1 MLHALE
7 EIIEHCAQPDAGG
20 RSPADFPLAHLDQT
34 TIDHIAGNGQG
45 IDDIYPLT
53 PMQAGMVFH
62 GLVQEERGLY
72 VEQITFVLDGVTD
85 PQQLGAAWQQVVD
98 RTPALRSRISWD
110 GPAGPLHVVLRD
122 VCLPL
127 TYVDWQH
134 LSQHQRRD
142 ELRTW
147 LDRDRAQGM
156 ELSAAPLM
164 RVALARLSDSEVQV
178 IWTFHHVL
186 LDGWSVFQVLS
197 DVFACHH
204 AQSEL
209 PSRRPFRD
217 YLQWLSEQDPAD
229 AQIYWRRMLA
239 GFESRTPLPYQQP
252 LAQTYSTGSSQWH
265 CSQFSEEATAELAAF
280 AQRHGLTL
288 NAVVQGAWALLLSRY
303 SGERD
308 VCFGATVS
316 DRPADL
322 PGVENIT
329 GMFLNTLPVRVEVT
343 DDARA
348 LEWMRNLQEAQ
359 AESRRFGFVPL
370 PQIQAWSELPGGEH
384 PFDSIVVFEN
394 YPIND
399 EEAAA
404 HGLAVREL
412 QAIESTNYP
421 LTVVVSPRRQ
431 LSVEFGYD
439 TGVFDAALIER
450 MSGHFERVLT
460 VLAADP
466 GVRCGDIDILT
477 ERQRSQVLVEWNG
490 TTGDV
495 PAATW
500 AELVQ
505 AAVARIPA
513 APALVSDGGMISFA
527 ELDARA
533 NRLARLLIAHGAGP
547 ERIVALAL
555 PRSVDI
561 VVAQLAVSKAGA
573 AFLPIDPGYPAERI
587 RFMLADAGPVLV
599 LSLAQLVAGLP
610 VTADATVLVLDD
622 PVTVA
627 AVAAMPARPPTDADR
642 WAPLSVA
649 HPAYVIYTSGSTG
662 APKGVVVSSAGLANF
677 AAAEAEHFTAGPGD
691 RVLQFS
697 SPSFDASVL
706 ELCMSL
712 PAGAALV
719 VPPPGPLLGEA
730 LAEVLARHRVT
741 HALIPPVALATVPA
755 DLAATGL
762 AEFSTVI
769 VGGDACTA
777 ELVARWAPGR
787 RMINAYGPTE
797 STVVATWS
805 QALVPGRT
813 PPIGAPIPNTCTYV
827 LDGALRP
834 VPVGVPGE
842 LYVAGAG
849 LARGYL
855 RRSGLTAA
863 RFVANPYGTP
873 GSRMYRTG
881 DRVRWTP
888 DGELE
893 FLGRADEQVKIRG
906 FRVEPGEIE
915 AVLRRHP
922 HVDDAV
928 VLASKDATG
937 ITRLVGYTVS
947 AADQA
952 PEPAELRGLLT
963 DSLPEYMV
971 PSALLA
977 LDKWPL
983 TPNGKLDRRALPDL
997 AAVQPARAE
1006 YTAPRTD
1013 TEQVLAQIWSDV
1025 LGVDK
1030 VGVEDN
1036 FFELG
1041 GDSVRSMLIIMRI
1054 KTAFDV
1060 ILTPRDVLTTR
1071 SISALANVVEDAILS
1086 ELERIAFGH
1095 GNDGI

>member
-1 MLHALE
+1 
-7 EIIEHCAQPDAGG
+7 
-20 RSPADFPLAHLDQT
+20 
-34 TIDHIAGNGQG
+34 
-45 IDDIYPLT
+45 
-53 PMQAGMVFH
+53 
-62 GLVQEERGLY
+62 
-72 VEQITFVLDGVTD
+72 
-85 PQQLGAAWQQVVD
+85 
-98 RTPALRSRISWD
+98 
-110 GPAGPLHVVLRD
+110 
-122 VCLPL
+122 
-127 TYVDWQH
+127 
-134 LSQHQRRD
+134 
-142 ELRTW
+142 
-147 LDRDRAQGM
+147 
-156 ELSAAPLM
+156 
-164 RVALARLSDSEVQV
+164 
-178 IWTFHHVL
+178 
-186 LDGWSVFQVLS
+186 
-197 DVFACHH
+197 
-204 AQSEL
+204 
-209 PSRRPFRD
+209 
-217 YLQWLSEQDPAD
+217 
-229 AQIYWRRMLA
+229 
-239 GFESRTPLPYQQP
+239 
-252 LAQTYSTGSSQWH
+252 
-265 CSQFSEEATAELAAF
+265 
-280 AQRHGLTL
+280 
-288 NAVVQGAWALLLSRY
+288 
-303 SGERD
+303 
-308 VCFGATVS
+308 
-316 DRPADL
+316 
-322 PGVENIT
+322 
-329 GMFLNTLPVRVEVT
+329 
-343 DDARA
+343 
-348 LEWMRNLQEAQ
+348 
-359 AESRRFGFVPL
+359 
-370 PQIQAWSELPGGEH
+370 
-384 PFDSIVVFEN
+384 
-394 YPIND
+394 
-399 EEAAA
+399 
-404 HGLAVREL
+404 
-412 QAIESTNYP
+412 
-421 LTVVVSPRRQ
+421 
-431 LSVEFGYD
+431 
-439 TGVFDAALIER
+439 
-450 MSGHFERVLT
+450 
-460 VLAADP
+460 
-466 GVRCGDIDILT
+466 
-477 ERQRSQVLVEWNG
+477 
-490 TTGDV
+490 
-495 PAATW
+495 
-500 AELVQ
+500 
-505 AAVARIPA
+505 
-513 APALVSDGGMISFA
+513 
-527 ELDARA
+527 
-533 NRLARLLIAHGAGP
+533 LIAHGAGP

-561 VVAQLAVSKAGA
+561 MIAQLAVSKAGA
-573 AFLPIDPGYPAERI
+573 AFLPIDPAYPRERI
-587 RFMLADAGPVLV
+587 GFMLTDACPILV
-599 LSLAQLVAGLP
+599 LTLAQLAAGLP
-610 VTADATVLVLDD
+610 LAADATVLVLDD

-627 AVAAMPARPPTDADR
+627 AVAAMLAQPPTDADR

-677 AAAEAEHFTAGPGD
+677 AAAEAEHFTVGPGD

-741 HALIPPVALATVPA
+741 HALIPPVALATVPV

-762 AEFSTVI
+762 TEFSTVI
-769 VGGDACTA
+769 VGGEACTA

-813 PPIGAPIPNTCTYV
+813 PSIGAPIPNTCAYV

-834 VPVGVPGE
+834 VPVGIPGE

-863 RFVANPYGTP
+863 RFVANPYGAP

-928 VLASKDATG
+928 VLARRDNSGATQ
-937 ITRLVGYTVS
+937 LVGYTVS
-947 AADQA
+947 TADPA
-952 PEPAELRGLLT
+952 PEPAELRGLLA
-963 DSLPEYMV
+963 DSLPEYMW
-971 PSALLA
+971 PSALLV
-977 LDKWPL
+977 LDEWPL
-983 TPNGKLDRRALPDL
+983 TPNGKLDRKALPDL

-1036 FFELG
+1036 FFDLG

-1060 ILTPRDVLTTR
+1060 ILTPRDVLSTR